1 MLYLREYR
9 PKADRLFDHL
19 PWVALIGPGLILNKD
34 GSFQKTLAFRGPD
47 LASST
52 DAGLVATRAQ
62 LNNALRRLGSR
73 WCLHIEALRDPE
85 RNNSLSVQWG
95 WARHGIRVVTML
107 AIALEDPEVR
117 SPCAYFGAFAT
128 KPSGGVPDL
137 RLNLA
142 RILKQK
148 GEIPPIE
155 PAAEPEAPTAPL
167 PLMFAPGAE
176 EPPWP
181 EINAELFRLI
191 KMGAHGSWFGGVGFH
206 GITDGVITLSTPTG
220 IAADRI
226 KRDYVGAI
234 KLAAETAGVFVDRV
248 VLTVRKR

>member
-1 MLYLREYR
+1 MVRQELQSAVRIC
-9 PKADRLFDHL
+9 PRLAPLVPDHVLKDPSTATPEDAARIAAAAPSLL
-19 PWVALIGPGLILNKD
+19 P
-34 GSFQKTLAFRGPD
+34 
-47 LASST
+47 
-52 DAGLVATRAQ
+52 
-62 LNNALRRLGSR
+62 
-73 WCLHIEALRDPE
+73 DPE

-128 KPSGGVPDL
+128 KPSGAVPDL

-148 GEIPPIE
+148 GEIPPAEITPAPRQEAVFE
-155 PAAEPEAPTAPL
+155 PQPELA
-167 PLMFAPGAE
+167 PLMFAPGADD
-176 EPPWP
+176 PPWP
-181 EINAELFRLI
+181 EINAEVRRMI
-191 KMGAHGSWFGGVGFH
+191 RDGAHGSWFNRIGFH
-206 GITDGVITLSTPTG
+206 GVVDGVLTLSTPTG

-226 KRDYVGAI
+226 KRDYVEAI
-234 KLAAETAGVFVDRV
+234 KMAAETVGVFVDRV